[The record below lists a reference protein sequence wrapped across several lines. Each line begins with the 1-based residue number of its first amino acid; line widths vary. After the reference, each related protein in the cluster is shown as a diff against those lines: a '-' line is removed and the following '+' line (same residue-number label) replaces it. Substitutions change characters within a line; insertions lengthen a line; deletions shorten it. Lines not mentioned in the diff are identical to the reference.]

1 MFQSSVWSRSPAET
15 CYTNDSTVRVL
26 WTPLQYY
33 TASSFLFRRKR
44 RTQAKST
51 RRARRVP
58 LGSRVLRVSSATRGL
73 PVLPLFEETGN
84 NSHSIAGHAH
94 VQYDLNHSPLTSFIE
109 LFSSK
114 VLLKSVAISMPII
127 STALLWRSCF
137 LTNSSLA
144 RTAAALP
151 SDVGLKILF

>member
-1 MFQSSVWSRSPAET
+1 MIRL
-15 CYTNDSTVRVL
+15 CVL
-26 WTPLQYY
+26 WTLLRYC
-33 TASSFLFRRKR
+33 TASSILFRRTR
-44 RTQAKST
+44 RRQAKYT

-58 LGSRVLRVSSATRGL
+58 FASRVLQVSSNTRGL
-73 PVLPLFEETGN
+73 PVFLLCKETAN
-84 NSHSIAGHAH
+84 NSQSIVGHAQ